1 MDPII
6 TSSTVST
13 VTTFAL
19 AASFGLM
26 VAIALII
33 FLVQKEIAMSISDSR
48 AKVFGRFLN
57 IAIVPLFLV
66 FIFLVVVKLVEAL
79 R

>member
-1 MDPII
+1 M
-6 TSSTVST
+6 
-13 VTTFAL
+13 
-19 AASFGLM
+19 AASLGLIA
-26 VAIALII
+26 AIALLI

-66 FIFLVVVKLVEAL
+66 LIFLVVVKLVEAL
-79 R
+79 H

>member
-1 MDPII
+1 MISII

-19 AASFGLM
+19 AASLGLIA
-26 VAIALII
+26 AIALLI
-33 FLVQKEIAMSISDSR
+33 FLVQKEIAVSISDSR

-66 FIFLVVVKLVEAL
+66 FLFLVAVKLVEAL
-79 R
+79 H

>member
-1 MDPII
+1 MISII

-19 AASFGLM
+19 AASLGLIA
-26 VAIALII
+26 AIALLI

-48 AKVFGRFLN
+48 AKVFGKFLN

-79 R
+79 H